1 VGFLDKAILV
11 VLLGGAQSL
20 TWHQVVVALAAR
32 VERKPKLLLET
43 AVLEL
48 YLA

>member
-1 VGFLDKAILV
+1 V

-20 TWHQVVVALAAR
+20 TWHQAVAVLEAP
-32 VERKPKLLLET
+32 VERRPKLLLET
-43 AVLEL
+43 AELEL